1 MWNPPGCVRSAQQ
14 ATKQHFCRPGDLGPQ
29 QGGRCAPG
37 GTPARHGHGDH
48 CPCLA
53 GVPSCPAPTAGSP
66 VGGPLSARAARR
78 RRLDGGPGSEAGAG
92 PTGRASKTAG
102 GGPPARVPCAGTGCG
117 PPPGSWALA
126 AVAEALAA
134 RVPVPAPPLAPR
146 RRRLPVLPPSGVRY
160 PGRDLFSTHSSHT
173 TRRLAAPFTSR
184 LMTPH
189 VRHCFWRY
197 PGPSCR
203 NSFGSLHLWHLCDV
217 QNSS

>member
-1 MWNPPGCVRSAQQ
+1 MAVHKAQAVGNAPSGGVAGCGIPPGVCAARSRHQSSIFAGL
-14 ATKQHFCRPGDLGPQ
+14 ATWAPNRGP
-29 QGGRCAPG
+29 GRCAPG

-66 VGGPLSARAARR
+66 AGGPLSARAARR

-92 PTGRASKTAG
+92 PRASKTAG

-189 VRHCFWRY
+189 VRHCFWRT
-197 PGPSCR
+197 G
-203 NSFGSLHLWHLCDV
+203 GS
-217 QNSS
+217 